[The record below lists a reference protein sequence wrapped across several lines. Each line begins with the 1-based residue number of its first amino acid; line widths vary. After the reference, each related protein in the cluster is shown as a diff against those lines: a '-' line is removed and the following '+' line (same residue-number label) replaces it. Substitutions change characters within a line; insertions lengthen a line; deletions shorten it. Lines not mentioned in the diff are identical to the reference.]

1 MLKYDAILAGEVQ
14 KPGLGPL
21 HTEFDGKG
29 NAYTSMFIS
38 SEVVK
43 WKLGTWEVLDR
54 MPVYYSVG
62 HIMIPG
68 GDSKK
73 PWGKYLVAMN
83 KITKDRYLPTG
94 PEMAQSAQLI
104 DISGDKMKM
113 LLDFPTIGEPHYAQA
128 LPASLIKDKSV
139 KFHTLTENTN
149 PHAVRAESET
159 NISRTGKTVHVEMV
173 AIRSH
178 FAPDNIEGVQVGDT
192 VKFHV
197 TNIEQDWDI
206 LHGFAVLGANTSEL
220 ILQPGETRTLTWV
233 PKEEGIYPF
242 YCTDF
247 CSALHQEMSGYVRVS
262 PAGSSVPLVA
272 NISPKAKAQMAGAK

>member
-1 MLKYDAILAGEVQ
+1 
-14 KPGLGPL
+14 
-21 HTEFDGKG
+21 
-29 NAYTSMFIS
+29 
-38 SEVVK
+38 
-43 WKLGTWEVLDR
+43 
-54 MPVYYSVG
+54 
-62 HIMIPG
+62 
-68 GDSKK
+68 
-73 PWGKYLVAMN
+73 
-83 KITKDRYLPTG
+83 
-94 PEMAQSAQLI
+94 
-104 DISGDKMKM
+104 MKM

-128 LPASLIKDKSV
+128 LPASLIKERSL
-139 KFHTLTENTN
+139 KFHNLAENGN
-149 PHAVRAESET
+149 PHAVRAESEA

-206 LHGFAVLGANTSEL
+206 LHGFAVLGATTSEL

-247 CSALHQEMSGYVRVS
+247 CSALHQEMQGYVRVS
-262 PAGSSVPLVA
+262 PAGSTVALVA
-272 NISPKAKAQMAGAK
+272 NISAKARAQMTGGAAGPEAKGNSK